1 MMPENVYSVGR
12 KGVYR
17 YGLDF
22 DRCIDHGMIVAKD
35 LKSGGGGSEISFS
48 SDPTGEVHREAK

>member
-35 LKSGGGGSEISFS
+35 LKSGGGKWIS
-48 SDPTGEVHREAK
+48 TKH